1 MVSATSA
8 VSGHG
13 EIAYGNAVGSIIC
26 NTALIAAIT
35 VAVRPAKIERS
46 SLGLPVVFFFIAA
59 AFYTTVAYAAGFFGY
74 AVGAVLLAMF
84 VAYIALSVRQ
94 TLRTPQPAGAAE
106 QAATPASKKALVKEI
121 LLLIV
126 GAALI
131 AIGARLLVDNG
142 TLIAEKLGVPEA
154 VIALTF
160 VALGTSLPELVTA
173 ITSLVKGHGSL
184 SLGNV
189 IGANLF
195 NLVLGNGVSTVLSP
209 FAIPGGKEIMGI
221 NSSLVIDIPVMLF
234 VMTFLT
240 VPALIRGKLSRVQG
254 IVLLA
259 IYAAFCVLQFL
270 I

>member
-1 MVSATSA
+1 MYGCSYFLVSGRSCFADQGRRLVCGRCYRHCTPLSHSRAADRRYRCLDRSTLPEVMVSATSA

-131 AIGARLLVDNG
+131 AIGARFARNGEGWLVG
-142 TLIAEKLGVPEA
+142 
-154 VIALTF
+154 
-160 VALGTSLPELVTA
+160 
-173 ITSLVKGHGSL
+173 
-184 SLGNV
+184 
-189 IGANLF
+189 
-195 NLVLGNGVSTVLSP
+195 
-209 FAIPGGKEIMGI
+209 
-221 NSSLVIDIPVMLF
+221 
-234 VMTFLT
+234 
-240 VPALIRGKLSRVQG
+240 
-254 IVLLA
+254 
-259 IYAAFCVLQFL
+259 
-270 I
+270 

>member
-1 MVSATSA
+1 M
-8 VSGHG
+8 
-13 EIAYGNAVGSIIC
+13 
-26 NTALIAAIT
+26 NT
-35 VAVRPAKIERS
+35 
-46 SLGLPVVFFFIAA
+46 
-59 AFYTTVAYAAGFFGY
+59 
-74 AVGAVLLAMF
+74 
-84 VAYIALSVRQ
+84 
-94 TLRTPQPAGAAE
+94 RT
-106 QAATPASKKALVKEI
+106 
-121 LLLIV
+121 
-126 GAALI
+126 
-131 AIGARLLVDNG
+131 
-142 TLIAEKLGVPEA
+142 
-154 VIALTF
+154 
-160 VALGTSLPELVTA
+160 
-173 ITSLVKGHGSL
+173 TSLVKGHGSL

-195 NLVLGNGVSTVLSP
+195 NLVLVNGVSTVLSP